1 MLNVHN
7 NLFVIPFIGKLYRY
21 SNLFIKCIL
30 FSLKTN
36 YIQFFQLA
44 LHRIKPKLIIK
55 NFQKSSADSKLPLI
69 SQLKSTNITH
79 FFIHAHSF
87 LFTVHRCTHWVQCQP
102 PELSKML
109 KYIKVLTCKTKIVRR
124 YISQRYYLCCRS
136 SWWRLYLS
144 KFTKL
149 KSKQRFHQKFLL
161 FLPPLPFIFHEKLF
175 APLSLSLS
183 LYYLNEQMFQTND
196 TRDNKQ
202 FYHYKGSKM
211 VVRDAKNLFVYSIL
225 YSKSII
231 VSQSLS

>member
-1 MLNVHN
+1 MIYRIEYSYLNGCQYPIYWQTIQI
-7 NLFVIPFIGKLYRY
+7 FEPFYE
-21 SNLFIKCIL
+21 CIL

-44 LHRIKPKLIIK
+44 LQCVKPKLIIK

-69 SQLKSTNITH
+69 SQLKSINITH

-87 LFTVHRCTHWVQCQP
+87 LFTVHRSTHWVQCQP
-102 PELSKML
+102 PKLREML

-161 FLPPLPFIFHEKLF
+161 FLPPLPFIFHENLF
-175 APLSLSLS
+175 APLSLSLCI
-183 LYYLNEQMFQTND
+183 T
-196 TRDNKQ
+196 
-202 FYHYKGSKM
+202 
-211 VVRDAKNLFVYSIL
+211 
-225 YSKSII
+225 
-231 VSQSLS
+231 